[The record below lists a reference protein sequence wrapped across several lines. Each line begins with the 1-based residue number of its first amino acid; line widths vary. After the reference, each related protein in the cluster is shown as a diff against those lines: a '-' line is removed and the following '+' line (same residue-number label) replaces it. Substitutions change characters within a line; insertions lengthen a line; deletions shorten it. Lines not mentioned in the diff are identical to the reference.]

1 MYFGFH
7 AYFGLFS
14 NNASTYHIVSKFRV
28 GVSVFDLSFDNL
40 DTELSEQA
48 SRCGHMG
55 FSLDDRLRNR
65 E

>member
-1 MYFGFH
+1 MYLPLD